1 MSSKTVT
8 RLTRIL
14 AMLPWVIAHPGVTVG
29 EVCDRFGYTRKQLLG
44 DLDLVF
50 VCGLPGYGPGD
61 LMVAYV
67 EDDEVI
73 VDTADYFAGAPRL
86 SPAESVALL
95 ASGLAVLGS
104 GGGSDALERAVDK
117 LSRSLLP
124 DEPDLLTVD
133 LNEAGPQ
140 FTQLLTDAASDGRVV
155 EIVYTSLSRNDT
167 TTRQIEPWVVFT
179 SLGNWYV
186 SAWCRRAIAE
196 RVFRIDRIRAAQ
208 ATGERFDPPKQLPP
222 PEVRYV
228 PDDDDITCVIELYPP
243 ARWVTEYY
251 PVSIVSRS
259 EDSTVIEFSTSDA
272 SVAAGLLLRLGGS
285 AALLEGREVAD
296 ALSGLRRAV
305 LERYGER

>member
-1 MSSKTVT
+1 MSARTVT

-14 AMLPWVIAHPGVTVG
+14 AMLPWVIAHPGVTVD
-29 EVCDRFGYTRKQLLG
+29 EVCDRFDYSRKQLLE

-86 SPAESVALL
+86 SPVESVALL

-104 GGGSDALERAVDK
+104 GGGSDALGRAVEK
-117 LSRSLLP
+117 LTRSLLP

-133 LNEAGPQ
+133 LNETEPE
-140 FTQLLTDAASDGRVV
+140 FSQLLTDAATDGRVV
-155 EIVYTSLSRNDT
+155 EIVYTTLSRNDT

-186 SAWCRRAIAE
+186 SAWCRKAVAE
-196 RVFRIDRIRAAQ
+196 RVFRIDRIRAAET
-208 ATGERFDPPKQLPP
+208 TGEGFEPPSRLPP
-222 PEVRYV
+222 AEVRYV
-228 PDDDDITCVIELYPP
+228 PDDDDVTCVIELLAP
-243 ARWVTEYY
+243 ARWMTEYY
-251 PVSIVSRS
+251 PVSIVSS
-259 EDSTVIEFSTSDA
+259 TDDVTVIEFSASDP
-272 SVAAGLLLRLGGS
+272 SVAAGLLLRLGGG
-285 AALLEGREVAD
+285 ARLLEGAEVSQ
-296 ALSGLRRAV
+296 ALGELRSAV
-305 LERYGER
+305 LERYGQG